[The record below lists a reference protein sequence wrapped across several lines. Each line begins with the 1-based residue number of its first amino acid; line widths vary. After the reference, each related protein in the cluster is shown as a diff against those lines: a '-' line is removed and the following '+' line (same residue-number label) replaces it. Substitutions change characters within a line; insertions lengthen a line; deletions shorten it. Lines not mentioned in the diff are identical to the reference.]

1 MRQKAEIALHVTSL
15 VLCVSLVSLIA
26 GAQQVP
32 TPPSLQEQ
40 LEAQYSLSQ
49 VRSNGT
55 VVSAGA
61 VLVVQL
67 ARIRAVSPIR
77 TVVPACVY
85 KDGVLHGPGK
95 GTIVARSAVLG
106 MAHQT
111 DDLNVSLVLGEKVY
125 VSKIEVNLKDE
136 KIGFRISECD
146 ACNGLTQ
153 VSSLKAQ
160 VVFAFPHGYLEKAD
174 IPGIEDTIAKVLALD
189 TSTVAAPAAQPQS
202 PPAQPATA
210 PASASLQ
217 DQLLAQYQLAKV
229 VGGSITE
236 PGTVLVLMKD
246 GALGVRTG
254 IPTSPVVTYQDG
266 KLSSAMPP
274 PLPSPQTGQP
284 QPPILTEKDTR
295 PLQSGER
302 VYVSNIMVFPQND
315 MITYT
320 IHECDVCNGVT
331 QPSSYWAV
339 IVFALAK
346 GYLASAAVTDVED
359 IIAQVLTIDTA
370 ASAPSQPAP
379 QPAGPAVE
387 QPAPAEAPP
396 AAIKLGQT
404 IDEVV
409 AILGQPEKTV
419 DLGAKK
425 IYVYPDLKITFMNG
439 KVSDV
444 Q

>member
-202 PPAQPATA
+202 PPRNPQRRQRRHRSRTNFWRNTNSRRWLEAQ
-210 PASASLQ
+210 
-217 DQLLAQYQLAKV
+217 
-229 VGGSITE
+229 
-236 PGTVLVLMKD
+236 
-246 GALGVRTG
+246 
-254 IPTSPVVTYQDG
+254 SP
-266 KLSSAMPP
+266 
-274 PLPSPQTGQP
+274 
-284 QPPILTEKDTR
+284 
-295 PLQSGER
+295 
-302 VYVSNIMVFPQND
+302 N
-315 MITYT
+315 
-320 IHECDVCNGVT
+320 
-331 QPSSYWAV
+331 
-339 IVFALAK
+339 
-346 GYLASAAVTDVED
+346 
-359 IIAQVLTIDTA
+359 
-370 ASAPSQPAP
+370 PAP
-379 QPAGPAVE
+379 C
-387 QPAPAEAPP
+387 
-396 AAIKLGQT
+396 
-404 IDEVV
+404 
-409 AILGQPEKTV
+409 
-419 DLGAKK
+419 
-425 IYVYPDLKITFMNG
+425 
-439 KVSDV
+439 SC
-444 Q
+444 

>member
-1 MRQKAEIALHVTSL
+1 
-15 VLCVSLVSLIA
+15 
-26 GAQQVP
+26 
-32 TPPSLQEQ
+32 
-40 LEAQYSLSQ
+40 
-49 VRSNGT
+49 
-55 VVSAGA
+55 
-61 VLVVQL
+61 
-67 ARIRAVSPIR
+67 
-77 TVVPACVY
+77 
-85 KDGVLHGPGK
+85 
-95 GTIVARSAVLG
+95 
-106 MAHQT
+106 
-111 DDLNVSLVLGEKVY
+111 
-125 VSKIEVNLKDE
+125 
-136 KIGFRISECD
+136 
-146 ACNGLTQ
+146 
-153 VSSLKAQ
+153 
-160 VVFAFPHGYLEKAD
+160 
-174 IPGIEDTIAKVLALD
+174 
-189 TSTVAAPAAQPQS
+189 
-202 PPAQPATA
+202 
-210 PASASLQ
+210 
-217 DQLLAQYQLAKV
+217 
-229 VGGSITE
+229 
-236 PGTVLVLMKD
+236 MKD